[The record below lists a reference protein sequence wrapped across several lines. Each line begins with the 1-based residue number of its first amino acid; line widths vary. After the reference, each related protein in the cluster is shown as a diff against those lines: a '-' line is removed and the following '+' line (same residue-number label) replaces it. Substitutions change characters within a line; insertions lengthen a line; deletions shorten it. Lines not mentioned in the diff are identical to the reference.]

1 MELKPNVRFINYG
14 DYTHN
19 ERKIVHVDNSVE
31 VYDKVK
37 ASLRP
42 GCYISLNETYV
53 SFDGFIEQ
61 GDCIKYENL

>member
-1 MELKPNVRFINYG
+1 MELTPNVRFINYG
-14 DYTHN
+14 DYKQN

-42 GCYISLNETYV
+42 GCFISLNGTYV

-61 GDCIKYENL
+61 GKCIKYENL